1 MSDASTPHPLARL
14 SLDGRRPGPLMF
26 AQVREDPSVDVAA
39 IRPAERRHVLAVTSG
54 GCTALAMLGAGAK
67 RVTAVDSNPIQND
80 LADLVAG
87 ALTVLDHADM
97 LRFIGAAP
105 APAGERLRRYA
116 QVRPLLTA
124 DARRR
129 WDGHRRMIARG
140 AIHAGLTERAAAP
153 LMLAVRHIVQRPA
166 TVDALL
172 AADDPVTQREV
183 FDQKWDT
190 RRWRMLFRIAL
201 NRVTCRPLYR
211 TFFDNVNAD
220 RFPDVFR
227 SGVEHALRNVPVAEN
242 WYVHDLFE
250 GAFRPDAL
258 PPHLRASAQDT
269 IRANR
274 DGLRLVDGSL
284 LALLHTLPDGDVDG
298 FSLSNVGEWL
308 TPNEFENLLHEVIRV
323 AAQGAIVVF
332 RNFIPRDDPV
342 PASLAGVLRVANRG
356 SEATAVDRS
365 LVRYQTV
372 IAQVHH

>member
-1 MSDASTPHPLARL
+1 
-14 SLDGRRPGPLMF
+14 
-26 AQVREDPSVDVAA
+26 
-39 IRPAERRHVLAVTSG
+39 
-54 GCTALAMLGAGAK
+54 
-67 RVTAVDSNPIQND
+67 
-80 LADLVAG
+80 
-87 ALTVLDHADM
+87 M

-105 APAGERLRRYA
+105 APAGERRQLYA

-124 DARRR
+124 DARCR
-129 WDGHRRMIARG
+129 WDGHRRLIARG
-140 AIHAGLTERAAAP
+140 AIHAGLTERATA
-153 LMLAVRHIVQRPA
+153 LLILAIRHIVQRPA

-172 AADDPVTQREV
+172 AADDPISQREV
-183 FDQKWDT
+183 FDQRWNT
-190 RRWRMLFRIAL
+190 WRWRLLFRVAL

-211 TFFDNVNAD
+211 TFFDNVDAG

-227 SGVEHALRNVPVAEN
+227 AGVEHALRDVPVAEN

-250 GAFRPDAL
+250 GAFRADAL
-258 PPHLRASAQDT
+258 PPHLQPSAQDT

-308 TPNEFENLLHEVIRV
+308 TPDEFENLLHEVVRV

-342 PASLAGVLRVANRG
+342 PARLARVLRVVNRG
-356 SEATAVDRS
+356 SDTTVVDRS

-372 IAQVHH
+372 IAQVDQ

>member
-1 MSDASTPHPLARL
+1 MSDANTPRPLERL

-26 AQVREDPSVDVAA
+26 AQVREDPSVDVTA
-39 IRPAERRHVLAVTSG
+39 IRPAERQHVLAVTSG

-67 RVTAVDSNPIQND
+67 RVTAVDSNPVQND

-87 ALTVLDHADM
+87 ALTVFDHADM
-97 LRFIGAAP
+97 LRFIGAVA
-105 APAGERLRRYA
+105 APAGERRRLYA

-124 DARRR
+124 DSRRR
-129 WDGHRRMIARG
+129 WDGRRRMIARG
-140 AIHAGLTERAAAP
+140 VIHAGLTERAAAL
-153 LMLAVRHIVQRPA
+153 LMLAVRHVVLRPA

-172 AADDPVTQREV
+172 AADDPLTQREV
-183 FDQKWDT
+183 FDQRWNT
-190 RRWRMLFRIAL
+190 RRWRLSFRVAL

-220 RFPDVFR
+220 EFPDVFR
-227 SGVEHALRNVPVAEN
+227 SGVEHALRNVPVAGN

-250 GAFRPDAL
+250 GSFRPDAL
-258 PPHLRASAQDT
+258 PPHLQASAQAT

-284 LALLHTLPDGDVDG
+284 LALLRSLPDGDVDA

-308 TPNEFENLLHEVIRV
+308 APEEFENLLHEVVRV
-323 AAQGAIVVF
+323 AAHGAIVVF

-342 PASLAGVLRVANRG
+342 PASLAGALRVANRA
-356 SEATAVDRS
+356 SEATVVDRS

-372 IAQVHH
+372 IAQVDR